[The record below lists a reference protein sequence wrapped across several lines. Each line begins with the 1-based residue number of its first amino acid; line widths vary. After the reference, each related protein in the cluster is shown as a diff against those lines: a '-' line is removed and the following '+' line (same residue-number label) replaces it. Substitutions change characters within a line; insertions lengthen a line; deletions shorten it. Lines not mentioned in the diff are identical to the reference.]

1 MITKRVIDELYKK
14 YDRRPAGIEDLNI
27 GLLFDYAADH
37 HDISIDEEGFL
48 VIESVDHNSPFR
60 RIPLRGVHAIVPF
73 EDVVAIVMHSS
84 IVFLSKNGPEVNV
97 HVRLEGPSL
106 WERVRSAI
114 AGKPIM
120 VVA

>member
-14 YDRRPAGIEDLNI
+14 YDRRPAGVEDLDI

-37 HDISIDEEGFL
+37 HDISIDEEGYL
-48 VIESVDHNSPFR
+48 VIESIGDDSPFR
-60 RIPLRGVHAIVPF
+60 RLPLRGVHAIVPF

-84 IVFLSKNGPEVNV
+84 IVFLSKHGSEVNV
-97 HVRLEGPSL
+97 HVRLDGPSL
-106 WERVRSAI
+106 WERVKTVF